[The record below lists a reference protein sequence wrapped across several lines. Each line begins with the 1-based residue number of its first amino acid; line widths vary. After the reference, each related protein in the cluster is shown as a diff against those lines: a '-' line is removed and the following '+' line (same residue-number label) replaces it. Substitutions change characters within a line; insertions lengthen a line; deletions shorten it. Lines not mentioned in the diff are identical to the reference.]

1 MDQTLDGPHAETMA
15 SAAADE
21 QSKTDATTL
30 TFADVTV
37 AEAYLR
43 LLAARGIDYLFANAG
58 TDFAPLIEAFSK
70 AQKTGFSIPTPITV
84 PHENVAVAMSMGYT
98 LISGKAQAV
107 MVHVNVGTANA
118 ICGMLNA
125 SRLRVPLL
133 FTAGRTPILKSGAF
147 GARSGFIHWPQ
158 EMYDQA
164 GMVRETVKWD
174 YELRCP
180 SQLEVVIDRALSIA
194 NNTPRGPVYLTLPR
208 EVLASPLK
216 SFSFRRAPRQVASAP
231 LAADPAAIKTAARLL
246 AKAEQ
251 PLVITSTIGRNASA
265 VAALASLANE
275 FALPVV
281 SANPRF
287 MELPSEHPM
296 HMGYDVAPWLKAADL
311 VLVVETAVPWI
322 PAQIMPRSDAH
333 VIHIGEAPLYE
344 ELPIRSFDCDLA
356 IATNPTLGLT
366 QLADVLRGL
375 SDPAM
380 EIRVARRRAA
390 AEVARQK
397 QRAVVEAALLE
408 ARNAPAITS
417 TLVSRLLDEMRAP
430 ASIVFKESP
439 LKLEQ
444 MRFTE
449 PGTLFFAGAAGGLG
463 WSLGAALG
471 AQMAAPDREVIA
483 TVGDGA
489 YLFGSPLAAHWV
501 AVEDKL
507 PVLFVVFNNRGW
519 HAVRRATRA
528 GCTRT
533 DLLRKGLRNRSSAS
547 APKCILKRPSRWPEV
562 NLNAL
567 KSQRSPQP
575 RSLVASMSS
584 VASDV
589 RHCSNVMC
597 LPG

>member
-216 SFSFRRAPRQVASAP
+216 SFSFRRAPRQLP
-231 LAADPAAIKTAARLL
+231 RCRLPRIPRRGKL
-246 AKAEQ
+246 RLGCSTKRSNR
-251 PLVITSTIGRNASA
+251 LSSHWTIGRNEIA
-265 VAALASLANE
+265 VVALASAANE

-281 SANPRF
+281 SANPGSD
-287 MELPSEHPM
+287 EPPSEHPM

-322 PAQIMPRSDAH
+322 PRADHAPQRRSCH
-333 VIHIGEAPLYE
+333 SY
-344 ELPIRSFDCDLA
+344 R
-356 IATNPTLGLT
+356 
-366 QLADVLRGL
+366 
-375 SDPAM
+375 
-380 EIRVARRRAA
+380 
-390 AEVARQK
+390 
-397 QRAVVEAALLE
+397 
-408 ARNAPAITS
+408 
-417 TLVSRLLDEMRAP
+417 
-430 ASIVFKESP
+430 
-439 LKLEQ
+439 
-444 MRFTE
+444 
-449 PGTLFFAGAAGGLG
+449 
-463 WSLGAALG
+463 
-471 AQMAAPDREVIA
+471 
-483 TVGDGA
+483 
-489 YLFGSPLAAHWV
+489 
-501 AVEDKL
+501 
-507 PVLFVVFNNRGW
+507 
-519 HAVRRATRA
+519 
-528 GCTRT
+528 
-533 DLLRKGLRNRSSAS
+533 
-547 APKCILKRPSRWPEV
+547 
-562 NLNAL
+562 
-567 KSQRSPQP
+567 
-575 RSLVASMSS
+575 
-584 VASDV
+584 
-589 RHCSNVMC
+589 
-597 LPG
+597 